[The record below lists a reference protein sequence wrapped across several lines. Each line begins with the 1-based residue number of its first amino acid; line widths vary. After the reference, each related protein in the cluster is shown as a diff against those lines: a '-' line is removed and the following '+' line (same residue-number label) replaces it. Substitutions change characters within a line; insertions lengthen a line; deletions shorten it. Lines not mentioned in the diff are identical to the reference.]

1 MELTRLESRY
11 PPGIPDV
18 LCCSENGAFSFLELK
33 VMHGSSR
40 KVTLSP
46 HQVSWQTRHGHAS
59 TFVVVRGSDLAL
71 RLYLGARSVDLRM
84 VGIDA
89 VPALAVFEAPYTAK
103 NWRQFWRLTAPGGAV

>member
-89 VPALAVFEAPYTAK
+89 VPALAVFEAPYD
-103 NWRQFWRLTAPGGAV
+103 WPEFWRLTAPGGAV